1 MFKFRFVAFAM
12 LTSPFLIACGQQE
25 TTTPTQQTPSAT
37 ESQANQA
44 DTSVASEAG
53 QNANTEVAEDPIPAK
68 LAALPA
74 PYNTADYDKGRR
86 QYATCRS
93 CHLLDEGA
101 GHRVG
106 PNLFN
111 LFNHKVGQAEK
122 FKYSKALQE
131 ADFEWTPEKLD
142 QWLANPREFLPN
154 NRMTF
159 AGISN
164 ATQRTNLIAYLM
176 IETAP
181 EAKASA
187 E

>member
-1 MFKFRFVAFAM
+1 MLKFRFFAIAM
-12 LTSPFLIACGQQE
+12 LTSPVLIACGQQDA
-25 TTTPTQQTPSAT
+25 TQTPSTT
-37 ESQANQA
+37 ESATA
-44 DTSVASEAG
+44 PTETSTPAEG
-53 QNANTEVAEDPIPAK
+53 DQTANTEVAIDPIPAK
-68 LAALPA
+68 IAALPA

-86 QYATCRS
+86 QFATCRS

-106 PNLFN
+106 PNLYN
-111 LFNHKVGQAEK
+111 LFNNKVGQAEK
-122 FKYSKALQE
+122 FKYSQALQD
-131 ADFEWTPEKLD
+131 ADFQWTPEQLD

-164 ATQRTNLIAYLM
+164 ETQRTNLIAYLM

-181 EAKASA
+181 NA
-187 E
+187 EPTTE